1 MSKEGCRMKPE
12 QNRNE
17 RNSSGI
23 TEPVGA
29 GKSSGESVFVI
40 QKHDSK
46 KLHWD
51 LRLQMGGVLRSWAGQ
66 LVPCQ
71 CYLQSGS
78 TLCFLEIIT

>member
-1 MSKEGCRMKPE
+1 MKPE
-12 QNRNE
+12 KNWNE

-51 LRLQMGGVLRSWAGQ
+51 LRLQMGVYSGDGQGSWCHANVICNLGQ
-66 LVPCQ
+66 LCV
-71 CYLQSGS
+71 SWR
-78 TLCFLEIIT
+78 